1 MIDSVTNHPSRPSAR
16 VSPGARRRQPM
27 KHLIFAF
34 TLLFLPFA
42 CFAQGWPTT
51 PQPQSK
57 PSPVTPR
64 SNDYAA
70 GFSFDNQLYALQGGG
85 IAMIVGTMTYRPW
98 AGLAAG
104 VGSCALYRAIHNPQ
118 HFFASNRMEFCAA
131 GSLVSYG
138 VMKLMHVRRPH

>member
-1 MIDSVTNHPSRPSAR
+1 
-16 VSPGARRRQPM
+16 M
-27 KHLIFAF
+27 KLALA
-34 TLLFLPFA
+34 LLLSSTA
-42 CFAQGWPTT
+42 CLAQWPAT
-51 PQPQSK
+51 PQPQPPATK
-57 PSPVTPR
+57 PPIVTPR
-64 SNDYAA
+64 TNDYAA

-85 IAMIVGTMTYRPW
+85 VAIIVGTLTYRPW

-138 VMKLMHVRRPH
+138 VMKLMHVRRPQ